1 MTRYYA
7 GGARQQHAIEPV
19 KEQVHNRYLVE
30 ESRTRTVVIGDV
42 RGNERYLRVT
52 WHPDTGTLV
61 FSHWNGPV
69 CSASTPVH
77 LGDATKVIDL
87 VVRALKETVERQPSV
102 PHPVQPPRRDWLENL
117 RRVAGPSVARVLAL
131 GRPGASPAGQPTERV
146 GNDSAHD

>member
-7 GGARQQHAIEPV
+7 GGARQQPAIEPV
-19 KEQVHNRYLVE
+19 KGQVHDRHLVE
-30 ESRTRTVVIGDV
+30 EPVVIGDV

-52 WHPDTGTLV
+52 WHPDTGTMV

-77 LGDATKVIDL
+77 LADATKVIDL

-102 PHPVQPPRRDWLENL
+102 PHPVQPPRLDWLEKL

-146 GNDSAHD
+146 GNDSAHN